1 MFVENLHN
9 LSDTFVIAC
18 LIIFN
23 DSVNQYII
31 YKYVSRY
38 V

>member
-1 MFVENLHN
+1 MFVENLRN

-23 DSVNQYII
+23 ESVNQYII
-31 YKYVSRY
+31 YKCVSGYV
-38 V
+38 